1 MSGGVAQNIKAN
13 KLIAELKD
21 LNNLF
26 IPPGP
31 GDESISIGAA
41 FLEYI
46 SRTNKVKSLEQIS
59 GYLGPSFSEE
69 YINKVIK
76 DKLSKEFTCTK
87 ANNKDCAKIL
97 AKGEVIARFSN
108 DKMEFG
114 ARLKEIRISLNCS
127 QKELS
132 EQTGL
137 NLRTIQRIENNEVK
151 PSLYSLKVIGEAS
164 NTDLSDFIKTSEAKP
179 YEFNVNLKI
188 TDMNQF
194 LNDLKALVKTHWK
207 TIFIIILVIYLFTS
221 YTDIKSG
228 IMDAWSGK

>member
-1 MSGGVAQNIKAN
+1 MTPICQ
-13 KLIAELKD
+13 LIIHLHV
-21 LNNLF
+21 
-26 IPPGP
+26 
-31 GDESISIGAA
+31 S
-41 FLEYI
+41 
-46 SRTNKVKSLEQIS
+46 
-59 GYLGPSFSEE
+59 YLQ
-69 YINKVIK
+69 
-76 DKLSKEFTCTK
+76 
-87 ANNKDCAKIL
+87 
-97 AKGEVIARFSN
+97 
-108 DKMEFG
+108 MEFG
-114 ARLKEIRISLNCS
+114 ARLKEIRTSLNCS
-127 QKELS
+127 QKKLS

-151 PSLYSLKVIGEAS
+151 PSLYSLKVIGEAL

-207 TIFIIILVIYLFTS
+207 TIFVIILVIYLFTS

>member
-1 MSGGVAQNIKAN
+1 MTPICHSFIHL
-13 KLIAELKD
+13 LI
-21 LNNLF
+21 
-26 IPPGP
+26 
-31 GDESISIGAA
+31 S
-41 FLEYI
+41 
-46 SRTNKVKSLEQIS
+46 
-59 GYLGPSFSEE
+59 YLQ
-69 YINKVIK
+69 
-76 DKLSKEFTCTK
+76 
-87 ANNKDCAKIL
+87 
-97 AKGEVIARFSN
+97 
-108 DKMEFG
+108 MEFG
-114 ARLKEIRISLNCS
+114 ARLKEIRTSLNCS

-151 PSLYSLKVIGEAS
+151 PSLYSLKVIGEAL
-164 NTDLSDFIKTSEAKP
+164 NTDLSDFVKTSEAKP
-179 YEFNVNLKI
+179 YEFNLNLKI

>member
-1 MSGGVAQNIKAN
+1 
-13 KLIAELKD
+13 
-21 LNNLF
+21 
-26 IPPGP
+26 
-31 GDESISIGAA
+31 
-41 FLEYI
+41 
-46 SRTNKVKSLEQIS
+46 
-59 GYLGPSFSEE
+59 
-69 YINKVIK
+69 
-76 DKLSKEFTCTK
+76 
-87 ANNKDCAKIL
+87 
-97 AKGEVIARFSN
+97 
-108 DKMEFG
+108 MEFG
-114 ARLKEIRISLNCS
+114 ARLKEIRTSLNCS

-151 PSLYSLKVIGEAS
+151 PSLYSLKVIGEAL

-179 YEFNVNLKI
+179 YEFNLNLKI